1 MDFFRIFG
9 ANRAR
14 IVSTTTAPA
23 DAVVVSRDTPIEA
36 FSPDLP
42 VARPLPA
49 PSRRKW
55 WRRLG
60 PGLVTGASDDDPSG
74 IATYSQVGA
83 QFGYG
88 MGWTML
94 LTYPLMAAIQEISAR
109 LGCITHQGIAANIR
123 RHYSR
128 WMLRIVVGMLVA
140 ANVINLGADIGGM
153 GAALKLLV
161 GGSEHAHAL
170 VFGLLTV
177 MLMVCLQYARYVAV
191 LKWLCLSLFAYVA
204 TVLMV
209 HVPWGAAMTGL
220 LVPSIGLNTDYLTAL
235 VAVLGTTISPYLFF
249 WQSQHEV
256 EERRSRPG
264 AKPLRVANGDAPR
277 ELRRIRL
284 DTLIGMGFSNVIALC
299 IIIATA
305 ATLNAHGVVNIETS
319 AQAAEALRPIA
330 GDFAFAVFAA
340 GIVGTGMLAVPVL
353 AGSAAYAVAEAFRWP
368 NGLARGLREAKAFY
382 GTIAVSTLI
391 GVAMNFVG
399 VDPVKALFWRAVING
414 LLAPPL
420 MAVIMLLASNPK
432 AMGRLVL
439 PPSLRIGGWVATVVM
454 GLAAVGMLVSWV
466 V

>member
-9 ANRAR
+9 ARGAGSSDNPAAA
-14 IVSTTTAPA
+14 SDGALSKPLAPS
-23 DAVVVSRDTPIEA
+23 DV
-36 FSPDLP
+36 P
-42 VARPLPA
+42 VAHPLPA
-49 PSRRKW
+49 PNRHRW
-55 WRRLG
+55 WHGLG

-83 QFGYG
+83 QFGYA
-88 MGWTML
+88 MGWTMVF
-94 LTYPLMAAIQEISAR
+94 TYPLMAAIQEISAR

-123 RHYSR
+123 RHYAT
-128 WMLRIVVGMLVA
+128 WLLRSVVGLLLM
-140 ANVINLGADIGGM
+140 ANVINLGSDIGGM

-161 GGSEHAHAL
+161 GGSEQAHAL
-170 VFGLLTV
+170 VFGLLIV

-204 TVLMV
+204 TLLMV
-209 HVPWGAAMTGL
+209 HVPGGAAMTGL
-220 LVPSIGLNTDYLTAL
+220 LVPSISVNTDYLTAL

-256 EERRSRPG
+256 EERRNRPG
-264 AKPLRVANGDAPR
+264 TKPLRVANGNAPQ

-305 ATLNAHGVVNIETS
+305 ATLNAYGIVNIETS

-368 NGLARGLREAKAFY
+368 NGLTRRLREAKAFY

-391 GVAMNFVG
+391 GVVMNFIG
-399 VDPVKALFWRAVING
+399 IDPVKALFWSAVING

-420 MAVIMLLASNPK
+420 MAVIMMLTTNPK
-432 AMGRLVL
+432 VMGRLVL
-439 PPSLRIGGWVATVVM
+439 PRSLRIGGWTATAVM
-454 GLAAVGMLVSWV
+454 SMAAVGMLVSWSLPS
-466 V
+466 